1 MTSVYQNN
9 RLTIHQ
15 ELNRQKELIDDA
27 EDKERTARE
36 NAQIKS
42 RELAEAKKELKRLED
57 LMALNLVIQ
66 KKELIDAVLKE
77 FDEDHSGLV
86 MDEEFQMAL
95 ELLGMDISNP
105 SLSYLTAECTADG
118 KVDFVAFLD
127 ALPPESPQLPY
138 GIEKR
143 RHTWPRGQVYY
154 VHPETGMKNY
164 NLELL
169 IPMVENAMK
178 FGTHS
183 CLRSR
188 RHGTL
193 RSVEKIN
200 YKE

>member
-1 MTSVYQNN
+1 MTSVYENI

-27 EDKERTARE
+27 EAKERTARE

-42 RELAEAKKELKRLED
+42 RELAEAKQELKRLED
-57 LMALNLVIQ
+57 LKALNFVIQ
-66 KKELIDAVLKE
+66 QQDKIKAVFKE
-77 FDEDHSGLV
+77 FDEDHNGHV
-86 MDEEFQMAL
+86 EEEEFQMAL
-95 ELLGMDISNP
+95 ELIGVDISNP
-105 SLSYLTAECTADG
+105 SLSYLTTACTADG
-118 KVDFVAFLD
+118 KVDFVAFFD
-127 ALPPESPQLPY
+127 ALLPESSQLPY

-143 RHTWPRGQVYY
+143 YHTWPRGQVYY
-154 VHPETGMKNY
+154 VHPETGMINY

-193 RSVEKIN
+193 RSVERIN
-200 YKE
+200 YEE